1 MAGNPRR
8 TYHCSSAKAPET
20 PLQPSTPQSTCPS
33 ENAIAQFLEGSLPAE
48 SRALLEAHVEVCS
61 ACDGALSELGRLL
74 ASATPSMTPPAGAPP
89 QGGARYTIAST
100 MGAGGFG
107 RVYDAY
113 DVLLRRR
120 VALKFLH
127 SDSGSASGA
136 DRMLAEARALASL
149 SHPNVVQI
157 YDVDVDGPSVFMAME
172 LVEGETLAS
181 WLRTAAPRPLDER
194 LAIVRSVAEA
204 LVTAHRASI
213 LHRDVKPDNVLLG
226 RDGRVRLGDFGL
238 ACHAE
243 APPAHIGGTPWYM
256 APEVR
261 AGAPASALADQYAF
275 ALLARECV
283 FGVPPGLSSS
293 SPPAGSDAPAA
304 LWSIFAKAAAPVPQH
319 RYPSME
325 ALHHAFQGALHWDRS
340 PHATGAMAVQAIM
353 SFVYAAVSA
362 FSVWALLS
370 DDVPET
376 SLRGGH
382 AALASMSLVSHG
394 DSIDAVTLLYNAV
407 GALLVVLLVSGWMPL
422 AAIWGVVNAWALA
435 RKRSWA
441 RTSTLA
447 YGVLSLLTLIGTP
460 AGAYL
465 VYAMVRTRRNS

>member
-1 MAGNPRR
+1 M
-8 TYHCSSAKAPET
+8 SLS
-20 PLQPSTPQSTCPS
+20 PLQSTCPS
-33 ENAIAQFLEGSLPAE
+33 ENAFAQFLEGSLPAE
-48 SRALLEAHVEVCS
+48 ARALLEAHVEVCS

-74 ASATPSMTPPAGAPP
+74 ASAAPSTAPP
-89 QGGARYTIAST
+89 SPEPLQGGARYTIAST

-127 SDSGSASGA
+127 HSGA
-136 DRMLAEARALASL
+136 PGGDAARMLAEARALASL

-172 LVEGETLAS
+172 LVEGETLAT
-181 WLRTAAPRPLDER
+181 WLRAPRALDER
-194 LAIVRSVAEA
+194 LAIVRSVADA
-204 LVTAHRASI
+204 LVAAHRASI
-213 LHRDVKPDNVLLG
+213 LHRDVKPGNVLVG
-226 RDGRVRLGDFGL
+226 RDGRVRLSDFGL

-243 APPAHIGGTPWYM
+243 APPAHVGGTPWYL

-283 FGVPPGLSSS
+283 FAVPPGLA
-293 SPPAGSDAPAA
+293 SPSHPSGTDAPTA
-304 LWSIFAKAAAPVPQH
+304 LWPILQKAAAPLPQH

-325 ALHHAFQGALHWDRS
+325 ALQQAFERALHWDRS

-370 DDVPET
+370 EDVPET
-376 SLRGGH
+376 GMRSGG
-382 AALASMSLVSHG
+382 AALASMGATSHG
-394 DSIDAVTLLYNAV
+394 AMSGVDAVTLLYNAV
-407 GALLVVLLVSGWMPL
+407 GALLVVLLVSGWMPI
-422 AAIWGVVNAWALA
+422 AAIWGAVNAWALGT
-435 RKRSWA
+435 KRSWA

-465 VYAMVRTRRNS
+465 VYAMVRTRRAP

>member
-1 MAGNPRR
+1 MP
-8 TYHCSSAKAPET
+8 P
-20 PLQPSTPQSTCPS
+20 PTPQSPCPS
-33 ENAIAQFLEGSLPAE
+33 ENAFAQLLDGSLPAE
-48 SRALLEAHVEVCS
+48 ARALLEAHVEGCS

-74 ASATPSMTPPAGAPP
+74 ASAAPGPTPRGGEPPRGS
-89 QGGARYTIAST
+89 ARYTIASA

-113 DVLLRRR
+113 DVILRRR

-127 SDSGSASGA
+127 SEGGVANVA
-136 DRMLAEARALASL
+136 QRMLDEARALASL

-172 LVEGETLAS
+172 LVEGETLAR
-181 WLRTAAPRPLDER
+181 WLRTPHPLDER

-204 LVTAHRASI
+204 LVAAHGASI
-213 LHRDVKPDNVLLG
+213 LHRDVKPDNVLVG

-243 APPAHIGGTPWYM
+243 APPERVGGTPFYL

-283 FGVPPGLSSS
+283 FGVPPNQQSSTV
-293 SPPAGSDAPAA
+293 PAGSEAPDA
-304 LWSIFAKAAAPVPQH
+304 LWFVLQRAASATPQQ

-325 ALHHAFQGALHWDRS
+325 ALHRALQSALHWDRS
-340 PHATGAMAVQAIM
+340 PHATGAMAVQAVM

-370 DDVPET
+370 DDAPEAG
-376 SLRGGH
+376 LGDGH
-382 AALASMSLVSHG
+382 WAMASSNASVAGPLANVDG
-394 DSIDAVTLLYNAV
+394 VTLLYNAV
-407 GALLVVLLVSGWMPL
+407 GALLVVLLVSGWMPI
-422 AAIWGVVNAWALA
+422 AAIWGVMNTWALA

-447 YGVLSLLTLIGTP
+447 YAVLSLLTLIGTP

-465 VYAMVRTRRNS
+465 LYAMLRTRRIG

>member
-1 MAGNPRR
+1 M
-8 TYHCSSAKAPET
+8 
-20 PLQPSTPQSTCPS
+20 QPSPPQSTCPS
-33 ENAIAQFLEGSLPAE
+33 ENAFAQFLEGTLPAE

-74 ASATPSMTPPAGAPP
+74 ASATPSMVPPSGGPP
-89 QGGARYTIAST
+89 QGGARYTIASA

-127 SDSGSASGA
+127 SESPTANVA

-181 WLRTAAPRPLDER
+181 WLRAPAPHALDER

-204 LVTAHRASI
+204 LVSAHRASI

-243 APPAHIGGTPWYM
+243 APPVHVGGTPWYM

-283 FGVPPGLSSS
+283 FGVPPGAASSS
-293 SPPAGSDAPAA
+293 APAGTDAPTA
-304 LWSIFAKAAAPVPQH
+304 LWSIFAKAASPVPQH

-325 ALHHAFQGALHWDRS
+325 ALHEAFQRALHWDRS

-370 DDVPET
+370 EDVPET

-382 AALASMSLVSHG
+382 AAMASMSMVSHG
-394 DSIDAVTLLYNAV
+394 GSIDAVTLLYNAV
-407 GALLVVLLVSGWMPL
+407 GALLVVLLVSGWMPI

-465 VYAMVRTRRNS
+465 VYAMVRTRRGT

>member
-1 MAGNPRR
+1 MQASP
-8 TYHCSSAKAPET
+8 
-20 PLQPSTPQSTCPS
+20 PQSPCPS
-33 ENAIAQFLEGSLPAE
+33 ENTFAQFLEGSLPAE
-48 SRALLEAHVEVCS
+48 ARALLEAHVEGCS

-74 ASATPSMTPPAGAPP
+74 ASATPGSLPSPGEAPR
-89 QGGARYTIAST
+89 GSARYTIAAA

-127 SDSGSASGA
+127 A
-136 DRMLAEARALASL
+136 DGGPTNLAARMLDEARALASL

-172 LVEGETLAS
+172 LVEGETLAR
-181 WLRTAAPRPLDER
+181 WLRSPRPLDDR
-194 LAIVRSVAEA
+194 LTIVRSVAEA
-204 LVTAHRASI
+204 LVAAHGASI
-213 LHRDVKPDNVLLG
+213 LHRDVKPDNVLVG
-226 RDGRVRLGDFGL
+226 RDGRARLGDFGL

-243 APPAHIGGTPWYM
+243 APPAHIGGTPWYL

-283 FGVPPGLSSS
+283 FGVSPAAVVSSM
-293 SPPAGSDAPAA
+293 PAGSEAPAA
-304 LWSIFAKAAAPVPQH
+304 LWFVLHKAASPEPRQ

-325 ALHHAFQGALHWDRS
+325 ALHRAFQSALHWDRS
-340 PHATGAMAVQAIM
+340 PHATGAMAVQAVM

-382 AALASMSLVSHG
+382 AALASMSMVSHG
-394 DSIDAVTLLYNAV
+394 GSIDAVTLLYNAV
-407 GALLVVLLVSGWMPL
+407 GALLVVLLVSGWMPI
-422 AAIWGVVNAWALA
+422 AAIWGVVNAWALGS
-435 RKRSWA
+435 KRSWA

-465 VYAMVRTRRNS
+465 VYAVVRTRRNG